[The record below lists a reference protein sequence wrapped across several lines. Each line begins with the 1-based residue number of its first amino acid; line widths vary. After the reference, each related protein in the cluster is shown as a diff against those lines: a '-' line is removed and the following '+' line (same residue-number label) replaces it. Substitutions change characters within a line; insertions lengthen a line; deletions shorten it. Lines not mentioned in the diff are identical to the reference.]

1 MKEVKEI
8 LNRFEQ
14 ISDESF
20 SEISKIIKKNISK
33 KKFFN

>member
-1 MKEVKEI
+1 MKEIKEI

-20 SEISKIIKKNISK
+20 SEVSKIIKKKHIK
-33 KKFFN
+33 KKVF

>member
-1 MKEVKEI
+1 MKEIKEI

-20 SEISKIIKKNISK
+20 SEVSKILSLIHI
-33 KKFFN
+33 

>member
-1 MKEVKEI
+1 MKEIKEI

-20 SEISKIIKKNISK
+20 SEVSKIIKKKTYQK
-33 KKFFN
+33 KVF